1 MNSIL
6 EEHLIIAKGTCGT
19 STGLDLLKLNHSP
32 EHHYAANTYLVAL
45 AYIAELEA
53 RLTKRPPDGA
63 KAARKKRSVSGK
75 RSAGT
80 PRR

>member
-45 AYIAELEA
+45 AYIAELET
-53 RLTKRPPDGA
+53 RLTKRVPDV
-63 KAARKKRSVSGK
+63 K
-75 RSAGT
+75 
-80 PRR
+80 PRRAVKAKTRKASRG

>member
-45 AYIAELEA
+45 AYIAELET
-53 RLTKRPPDGA
+53 RLTKHAPDV
-63 KAARKKRSVSGK
+63 K
-75 RSAGT
+75 
-80 PRR
+80 PRRAVKAKTRKASRG